1 MNKLKLFPIALTAL
15 VLGACSSEDI
25 IDNGGQGPVAQGE
38 KGYVSLSINLPT
50 TPSTRANDQ
59 FDDGLEAEYKVNDAT
74 LLIFNGTDEASA
86 VFSGAYELGSMS
98 QTTIGGN
105 ITASYNVTQEITK
118 PGAGNVYALVIVNKG
133 NVLTNDGEWK
143 LKGESLKGKTFD
155 YFRTTAQTLT
165 ASELASVTSTTE
177 GSFFMTNAPLYT
189 NPGGVTDP
197 NGGNAVTL
205 TKLIQRTFILH
216 RLRQRTILQQV
227 YM

>member
-1 MNKLKLFPIALTAL
+1 MP
-15 VLGACSSEDI
+15 
-25 IDNGGQGPVAQGE
+25 
-38 KGYVSLSINLPT
+38 
-50 TPSTRANDQ
+50 
-59 FDDGLEAEYKVNDAT
+59 
-74 LLIFNGTDEASA
+74 
-86 VFSGAYELGSMS
+86 
-98 QTTIGGN
+98 
-105 ITASYNVTQEITK
+105 
-118 PGAGNVYALVIVNKG
+118 GNVYALVVVNKG

-143 LKGESLKGKTFD
+143 LKGESLTGKTFD

-165 ASELASVTSTTE
+165 ASELASVTSDAE